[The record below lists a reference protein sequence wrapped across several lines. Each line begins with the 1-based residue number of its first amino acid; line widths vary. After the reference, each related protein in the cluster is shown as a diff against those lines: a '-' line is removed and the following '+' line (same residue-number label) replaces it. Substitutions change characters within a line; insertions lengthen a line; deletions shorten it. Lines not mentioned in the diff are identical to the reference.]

1 MDAERHGNFVYLLVS
16 LLLLIVLTPV
26 LTDLTVLPAAV
37 VRAVGFSTVLAVG
50 VWSLQGNRRSFLIG
64 MFLAV
69 VGIVVSL
76 AATQIEVRALELLA
90 MLAFVAFLVV
100 AIFEALRKVIRA
112 PFINANRVIG
122 AVCVYLMLGLL
133 WGAIYAVLHTV
144 SPDSFILPA
153 HEVDTLTTSTWN
165 YYSFVTLTTLGY
177 GEIVPV
183 SATARTLAF
192 AEAVTGQLYVAIL
205 VAGLVGAYIAEGKET
220 GDG

>member
-1 MDAERHGNFVYLLVS
+1 MKPMRHGNFFYLLVS
-16 LLLLIVLTPV
+16 LLLLILVTPV
-26 LTDLTVLPAAV
+26 LTDLTVLPAGV

-50 VWSLQGNRRSFLIG
+50 VWSLQGSRRSFLIG

-76 AATQIEVRALELLA
+76 AATLFELRAYELLS
-90 MLAFVAFLVV
+90 MLAFVAFLIV
-100 AIFEALRKVIRA
+100 AIIEALRKVIWSQV
-112 PFINANRVIG
+112 INANRVTG

-133 WGAIYAVLHTV
+133 WGAFYSVLHTI
-144 SPDSFILPA
+144 SPDAFRLPA
-153 HEVDTLTTSTWN
+153 GEVNVVTTSTWN

-205 VAGLVGAYIAEGKET
+205 VAGLVGAYIAEGQKT
-220 GDG
+220 GDE

>member
-1 MDAERHGNFVYLLVS
+1 MKPLRHGNFFYLLVS

-37 VRAVGFSTVLAVG
+37 VRAVVFSTVLAVG
-50 VWSLQGNRRSFLIG
+50 VWSLQGSRRSFLIG

-76 AATQIEVRALELLA
+76 AATLIDLRALELLA

-112 PFINANRVIG
+112 RVINANRVTG

-133 WGAIYAVLHTV
+133 WGALYSVLYTV
-144 SPDSFILPA
+144 SPDAFRLPA
-153 HEVDTLTTSTWN
+153 GEVDAVTTSTWN

-205 VAGLVGAYIAEGKET
+205 VAGLVGAYIAEGQKS
-220 GDG
+220 GDE